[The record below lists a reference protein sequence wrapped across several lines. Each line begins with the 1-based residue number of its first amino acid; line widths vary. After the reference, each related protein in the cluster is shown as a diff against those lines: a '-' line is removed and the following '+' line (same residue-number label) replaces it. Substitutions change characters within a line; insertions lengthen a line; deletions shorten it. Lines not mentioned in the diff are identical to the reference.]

1 MKLDKKQIKRPPVG
15 HYFPMDE
22 IKDGK
27 IIGTI
32 NGTLRNGPSLVDGV
46 KGKALHFD
54 GLDQSAEYGLV
65 P

>member
-1 MKLDKKQIKRPPVG
+1 
-15 HYFPMDE
+15 MDE
-22 IKDGK
+22 IEDGK
-27 IIGTI
+27 IIGTT

-46 KGKALHFD
+46 KGKALYFD

>member
-1 MKLDKKQIKRPPVG
+1 MG

-22 IKDGK
+22 IEDGK